1 MKEAKFSKK
10 EIPPH
15 ACLWTGFRKNDVFPA
30 AINGLQ
36 TRPRMAERRCTVS
49 KRKAAHQIAAFLLLK
64 TRRRI

>member
-30 AINGLQ
+30 AITACKQDPEWQKDAAPYLK
-36 TRPRMAERRCTVS
+36 E
-49 KRKAAHQIAAFLLLK
+49 KRLIKEPLFFY
-64 TRRRI
+64 